1 MRVRSP
7 FLELQSG
14 LILSRMAKL
23 RRLGGDVP
31 QIAQK
36 MGVSVCGGS
45 ATWRNF
51 EDHGSAEH
59 KLRLFR
65 ASLCYLGCSFHSLC
79 PTHHIRSIR
88 GFALLKRPP
97 LATRKFL
104 FIDIQQVAM
113 YPQPNKPFRICAC
126 SAKHLFLL

>member
-1 MRVRSP
+1 
-7 FLELQSG
+7 
-14 LILSRMAKL
+14 
-23 RRLGGDVP
+23 
-31 QIAQK
+31 

-51 EDHGSAEH
+51 EDHGSAEY

-97 LATRKFL
+97 LVTRKFL
-104 FIDIQQVAM
+104 FIDIQQVAILSG
-113 YPQPNKPFRICAC
+113 YISYSGNQQAISDGFGCLR
-126 SAKHLFLL
+126 LLG